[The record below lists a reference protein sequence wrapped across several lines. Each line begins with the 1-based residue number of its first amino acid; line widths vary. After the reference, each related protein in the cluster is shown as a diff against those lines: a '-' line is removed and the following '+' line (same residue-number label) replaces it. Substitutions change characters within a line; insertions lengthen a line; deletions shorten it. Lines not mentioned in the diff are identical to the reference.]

1 MLFVNQ
7 RKMKARAP
15 PPPGKPSTT
24 PNIHGD
30 QKSNRDLGSIPQQN
44 LVNMKENLRS
54 TMVDVTV
61 ILPNGLETKSAVNG
75 SNAMMDL
82 LVELC
87 LQNHLNPA
95 HYTLELRSLETQ
107 QPLSFKPNTLIGT
120 LNVHTIFLK
129 EKVPEEKSKPVFQ
142 KVPEKSVRLVVNYL
156 RTQKTV
162 VRVSPDVPL
171 QNILP
176 VICAKCE
183 VSPEH
188 VVLLRDNIAGEELEL
203 SKSLNELGIKELYA
217 WDNKRVLLTKTQ
229 SEPSLVYR
237 ETYRKSLGS
246 DVMDKEKKKFLGFFK
261 VSKRSNKAEQQ
272 GMLRM
277 DSDEDI
283 LKSTTE
289 KNFNGCLTT
298 PNSPS
303 VNSRSLTL
311 GPSLSLSNISGVSS
325 DIKKRRAPPP
335 PSATPSVTPSATP
348 SLPSTEAIGQD
359 KMSEKVSQASQNEL
373 QKKKR
378 RAPAPPPPPPPPPTP
393 LIPNRTD
400 DKEENRKSTM
410 GVGRQVPQ
418 KPPRGSPRGPP
429 QLVLPPPPPH
439 PPPDTDIVDS
449 PGFHCEADGTESS
462 ELGPKLSLPLIHNS
476 NCSMD
481 GVITE
486 LSEVEETASVSSC
499 FASEDTTTEDSGV
512 MSSPSDIIS
521 LDSQNDSVKSKD
533 KWALDQE
540 DAADTYVTCA
550 AELGPPRSASRESDD
565 SGITHLRNEK
575 AITAKDDG
583 DIFINGQLQKTVVE
597 FDEDLDE
604 MEDSYETDTNSLT
617 DSTNGVPS
625 SHGQEVIVPKDN
637 AYTIPVTFIGEVLDD
652 PVDLG
657 TFINKNNN
665 AGSFDTEHVVNK
677 ATYMTESPMY
687 DQSYKTKTS
696 HVLVKKRE
704 NVFESHVSSC
714 EMNKEKDLAPSDN
727 CKNMCSGEL
736 KPRVASSTV
745 KPQIGDL
752 YLKENNSQGHES
764 NGIQRSH
771 MTKKIISELMMEKQT
786 SDKNDVIVPS
796 TWYYR
801 GQNPVGPKAGLTT
814 YKIVPPKSEMKC
826 YDRGVSLSTGAIKID
841 ELGNLVSPHV
851 NGKKST
857 SIPSVSQMETLPIGK
872 VKEFWRSNSIERHPD
887 GPTDCAKRATATLPL
902 KQHHKEMK
910 LKAEPEFL
918 DPKLK
923 PSQPAAHRVGE
934 NNSELDKSKTST
946 ASVTS
951 TAQTKP
957 PAATPTNP
965 TGEVL
970 PFLKPQRRTSS
981 QYVASAIARRMETP
995 PVNTSS
1001 FSKSKREQSGWEGR
1015 KPRQD
1020 LAPPPE
1026 KDNLLNS
1033 THSITKASKNDPK
1046 RSYSDCWV
1054 GHGKESVKPTIGT
1067 TAEMENGEVTIKPLS
1082 QDSSADSY
1090 KQSISRTLT
1099 ESSPNTDHSIEV
1111 CGYNGKHSY
1120 SHQKTGSVCDPK
1132 CKTDN
1137 ADSSLPARSPGFQ
1150 TSNGSTSGATKW
1162 PCVSN
1167 NDQNAAGVNGQS
1179 VLKREDR
1186 SDALSA
1192 RDNELESPLQAT
1204 VFGPKKKFKP
1214 VIQKPAPKDTSLHS
1228 ALMEAIQTAGGKEK
1242 LRKTAEHSPEGSL
1255 KKPSYTEPESER
1267 SALLAA
1273 IRGHS
1278 GASSLKKVSS
1288 SASGELQ
1295 SFREAA
1301 LSKQAVDTPPREEE
1315 PHIPP
1320 PPVAPT
1326 LPSHVARVSTVSKA
1340 TPKIPTGPTSDPAE
1354 ARQALMDAIRSGTGA
1369 ARLKKTD
1376 LPGTK

>member
-1 MLFVNQ
+1 MDSLPASGAKPPSG

-15 PPPGKPSTT
+15 PPPGKPFTT

-30 QKSNRDLGSIPQQN
+30 QKPNRDLGIMPQQN
-44 LVNMKENLRS
+44 LVNMKENLKS
-54 TMVDVTV
+54 SMVDVTV
-61 ILPNGLETKSAVNG
+61 VLPNGLEIKSAING
-75 SNAMMDL
+75 SHAMMDL

-95 HYTLELRSLETQ
+95 HYTLELRSSETQ

-120 LNVHTIFLK
+120 LDVHTIFLK
-129 EKVPEEKSKPVFQ
+129 EKVPEEKSKPIVQ
-142 KVPEKSVRLVVNYL
+142 KLPEKSVRLVVNYL

-188 VVLLRDNIAGEELEL
+188 VILLRDNIAGEELEL

-237 ETYRKSLGS
+237 ETYRKSLSS
-246 DVMDKEKKKFLGFFK
+246 DAMDKEKKKFLGFFK
-261 VSKRSNKAEQQ
+261 VSKRSNK
-272 GMLRM
+272 
-277 DSDEDI
+277 
-283 LKSTTE
+283 
-289 KNFNGCLTT
+289 GCLTT

-378 RAPAPPPPPPPPPTP
+378 RAPAPPPPPPPPSTP

-400 DKEENRKSTM
+400 DKEENRKSAM

-429 QLVLPPPPPH
+429 QLVLPPPPPY

-449 PGFHCEADGTESS
+449 PGFHSEAEGTESS
-462 ELGPKLSLPLIHNS
+462 ELGPKLSLPLIHGS

-540 DAADTYVTCA
+540 DASDTYVTCA
-550 AELGPPRSASRESDD
+550 AERGPPRSASRESDD
-565 SGITHLRNEK
+565 SGITYLRHEK
-575 AITAKDDG
+575 AIAAKDDD
-583 DIFINGQLQKTVVE
+583 DIIINGQLQKTIAE
-597 FDEDLDE
+597 FDADLDE
-604 MEDSYETDTNSLT
+604 MEDSYETDINSLT

-625 SHGQEVIVPKDN
+625 SHGQEVILPKDN

-652 PVDLG
+652 PIDLG
-657 TFINKNNN
+657 TFINRNNN
-665 AGSFDTEHVVNK
+665 AGSFDMEHVANK
-677 ATYMTESPMY
+677 ESPMY
-687 DQSYKTKTS
+687 DQSYKAKTS
-696 HVLVKKRE
+696 HLLVKKKE
-704 NVFESHVSSC
+704 NVFESYVSSY
-714 EMNKEKDLAPSDN
+714 ETNKEKDLAPSNN
-727 CKNMCSGEL
+727 CKNIFPSEP
-736 KPRVASSTV
+736 KPRVVSSTV
-745 KPQIGDL
+745 QPQMSDL

-764 NGIQRSH
+764 NGIQRSD
-771 MTKKIISELMMEKQT
+771 MTKKMISELMMEKQT
-786 SDKNDVIVPS
+786 SDQNDLIVPS
-796 TWYYR
+796 SWYYR

-814 YKIVPPKSEMKC
+814 YKIVPPKPEMKC
-826 YDRGVSLSTGAIKID
+826 YDREVSLSTGAIKID
-841 ELGNLVSPHV
+841 ELGNLINPHV
-851 NGKKST
+851 NGKKNT
-857 SIPSVSQMETLPIGK
+857 LIPSVGEMETLPIGK

-887 GPTDCAKRATATLPL
+887 VPIDYAKRATATLPL

-918 DPKLK
+918 NPKLK
-923 PSQPAAHRVGE
+923 PSQPAAHKVGE
-934 NNSELDKSKTST
+934 NNLELHKSKPST
-946 ASVTS
+946 TLVTS
-951 TAQTKP
+951 TAQAKAPIGT
-957 PAATPTNP
+957 PANP

-981 QYVASAIARRMETP
+981 QYVASALARRMETP
-995 PVNTSS
+995 AVNTNS
-1001 FSKSKREQSGWEGR
+1001 FNKSKREPSRWEGQ
-1015 KPRQD
+1015 KLRQD

-1026 KDNLLNS
+1026 KENLLNS
-1033 THSITKASKNDPK
+1033 THPITKASKNDPK

-1054 GHGKESVKPTIGT
+1054 GHGKESITPTIG
-1067 TAEMENGEVTIKPLS
+1067 ASSQMENREMNIKPLA
-1082 QDSSADSY
+1082 QFSSVESNN
-1090 KQSISRTLT
+1090 QSISRPLT
-1099 ESSPNTDHSIEV
+1099 KSSPSTDYSVVEIYS
-1111 CGYNGKHSY
+1111 YNGKHSY
-1120 SHQKTGSVCDPK
+1120 SHLKTSSVCDPK
-1132 CKTDN
+1132 CKTESAN
-1137 ADSSLPARSPGFQ
+1137 SSLPARSPEFQ
-1150 TSNGSTSGATKW
+1150 NSNGSTSSATKW

-1167 NDQNAAGVNGQS
+1167 NDQNAAGINSQGA
-1179 VLKREDR
+1179 LKLEDR
-1186 SDALSA
+1186 SDALSTH
-1192 RDNELESPLQAT
+1192 DNELESPLQAT

-1214 VIQKPAPKDTSLHS
+1214 IVQKPAPKDTSLHS

-1255 KKPSYTEPESER
+1255 KKPSYTEPENER

-1288 SASGELQ
+1288 LASGELQ

-1301 LSKQAVDTPPREEE
+1301 VSKQAIEAPPREEE
-1315 PHIPP
+1315 PPNLP
-1320 PPVAPT
+1320 PPVA
-1326 LPSHVARVSTVSKA
+1326 LPLPLHDSRVSTVSK
-1340 TPKIPTGPTSDPAE
+1340 TMPKFPAGPVSDPAD

-1369 ARLKKTD
+1369 ARLKKVP
-1376 LPGTK
+1376 LLV

>member
-1 MLFVNQ
+1 MDSLPASGAKPPSG

-15 PPPGKPSTT
+15 PPPGKPATT
-24 PNIHGD
+24 PNIHSG
-30 QKSNRDLGSIPQQN
+30 QKSNRDLGILPQQN

-54 TMVDVTV
+54 SMVDVNV
-61 ILPNGLETKSAVNG
+61 VLPNGVEIKSAVNG
-75 SNAMMDL
+75 SHAMMDL

-107 QPLSFKPNTLIGT
+107 KPLSFKPNTLIGT
-120 LNVHTIFLK
+120 LDVHTIFLK
-129 EKVPEEKSKPVFQ
+129 EKVPEDKNKPVRQ

-188 VVLLRDNIAGEELEL
+188 VILLRDNIAGEELEL

-217 WDNKRVLLTKTQ
+217 WDNKR
-229 SEPSLVYR
+229 
-237 ETYRKSLGS
+237 ETSRKSLGS
-246 DVMDKEKKKFLGFFK
+246 DAVDKEKKKFLGFFK
-261 VSKRSNKAEQQ
+261 VSKRSNKAEQH
-272 GMLRM
+272 GMLRVE
-277 DSDEDI
+277 SDEDI

-325 DIKKRRAPPP
+325 VKSDMKKRRAPPP

-348 SLPSTEAIGQD
+348 SLPSTETFGQD
-359 KMSEKVSQASQNEL
+359 KVSEKVSQASQNEL

-378 RAPAPPPPPPPPPTP
+378 RAPAPPTPPPPPSTP

-429 QLVLPPPPPH
+429 QLVLPPPPPY

-449 PGFHCEADGTESS
+449 PGFHSEADGTESS
-462 ELGPKLSLPLIHNS
+462 ELGTKLSLPLIHNS
-476 NCSMD
+476 NCSVD
-481 GVITE
+481 GMITE

-521 LDSQNDSVKSKD
+521 LDSQNDSMKSKD

-540 DAADTYVTCA
+540 DATDTDMTCA
-550 AELGPPRSASRESDD
+550 GELGPPRSASRESDD
-565 SGITHLRNEK
+565 SGITHLRNKK
-575 AITAKDDG
+575 AVTAKDDD
-583 DIFINGQLQKTVVE
+583 DIFINGQLQKTLGE
-597 FDEDLDE
+597 FDEDLEE
-604 MEDSYETDTNSLT
+604 MEDGYERDTNSFM
-617 DSTNGVPS
+617 DSTNGVS
-625 SHGQEVIVPKDN
+625 NSHGQEVIVSKDD

-665 AGSFDTEHVVNK
+665 AGSFDTEYVTGK
-677 ATYMTESPMY
+677 TTYMTESPMY
-687 DQSYKTKTS
+687 DQSYKVKAN

-704 NVFESHVSSC
+704 NMFESYVTSS
-714 EMNKEKDLAPSDN
+714 EMNKEKDLVPS
-727 CKNMCSGEL
+727 KNSKSDL
-736 KPRVASSTV
+736 KAKVASSTP
-745 KPQIGDL
+745 KPPISEF
-752 YLKENNSQGHES
+752 YSKENNNQSHEL
-764 NGIQRSH
+764 NGIERSH
-771 MTKKIISELMMEKQT
+771 LTKKMISELMMEKQT
-786 SDKNDVIVPS
+786 NDKNDHIVPS
-796 TWYYR
+796 SWYYR
-801 GQNPVGPKAGLTT
+801 SQNPVGPKAGLTT

-841 ELGNLVSPHV
+841 ELGNLISPHV
-851 NGKKST
+851 DGKKNTST
-857 SIPSVSQMETLPIGK
+857 PSVGEMETLPIRK
-872 VKEFWRSNSIERHPD
+872 VKEFWRSNSIERHPE
-887 GPTDCAKRATATLPL
+887 GPVDYSSKRAASTLPL
-902 KQHHKEMK
+902 KQHHKETK

-923 PSQPAAHRVGE
+923 LSQPAALKVDE
-934 NNSELDKSKTST
+934 NSTELDRNKPPTT
-946 ASVTS
+946 SVTS
-951 TAQTKP
+951 TTQAKAP
-957 PAATPTNP
+957 VATPANP
-965 TGEVL
+965 TGEGL
-970 PFLKPQRRTSS
+970 SFLKPQRRTSS
-981 QYVASAIARRMETP
+981 QYVASAIAKRMETP
-995 PVNTSS
+995 RVNTS
-1001 FSKSKREQSGWEGR
+1001 FLGKSEKEQSRWESQNL
-1015 KPRQD
+1015 RQD
-1020 LAPPPE
+1020 LAPPLE
-1026 KDNLLNS
+1026 KETLLNS
-1033 THSITKASKNDPK
+1033 THLTTKSAKNDPK
-1046 RSYSDCWV
+1046 RSFSDCWV
-1054 GHGKESVKPTIGT
+1054 GHGKHSTKTTIG
-1067 TAEMENGEVTIKPLS
+1067 ASSGMENREANTKPHA
-1082 QDSSADSY
+1082 QDSSTESY
-1090 KQSISRTLT
+1090 KHSISRPLT
-1099 ESSPNTDHSIEV
+1099 TSSPKIDYSVEEV
-1111 CGYNGKHSY
+1111 GGYNGKQN
-1120 SHQKTGSVCDPK
+1120 SHQKTSSICDPK

-1137 ADSSLPARSPGFQ
+1137 ANSSLSTRSPGFQ
-1150 TSNGSTSGATKW
+1150 TSSSIAVSSTKW
-1162 PCVSN
+1162 PSVN
-1167 NDQNAAGVNGQS
+1167 NSDQNASGANNQG

-1192 RDNELESPLQAT
+1192 HDNELENPLQAT

-1214 VIQKPAPKDTSLHS
+1214 VVQKPAPKDTSLHS

-1278 GASSLKKVSS
+1278 ASSLKKVSS
-1288 SASGELQ
+1288 LAAGELQ
-1295 SFREAA
+1295 SLREAA
-1301 LSKQAVDTPPREEE
+1301 LSKQAAAEVPPREEE
-1315 PHIPP
+1315 PPIPAPPAVPP
-1320 PPVAPT
+1320 PPPLA
-1326 LPSHVARVSTVSKA
+1326 SRASSVSKV
-1340 TPKIPTGPTSDPAE
+1340 TPRFPAASMSDPVD
-1354 ARQALMDAIRSGTGA
+1354 ARQALLDDIRSGLGA
-1369 ARLKKTD
+1369 ARLKKVP
-1376 LPGTK
+1376 LLV

>member
-1 MLFVNQ
+1 
-7 RKMKARAP
+7 MKARAP
-15 PPPGKPSTT
+15 PPPGKPPTT
-24 PNIHGD
+24 PNIHSD
-30 QKSNRDLGSIPQQN
+30 QKPNRGLGIIPQQN

-54 TMVDVTV
+54 SVVDVTV
-61 ILPNGLETKSAVNG
+61 VLPNGLETKSAING

-120 LNVHTIFLK
+120 LDVHTIFLK
-129 EKVPEEKSKPVFQ
+129 EKVPEEKSKPVLQ

-188 VVLLRDNIAGEELEL
+188 VILLRDNIAGEELEL

-261 VSKRSNKAEQQ
+261 VNKRSNKAEQH
-272 GMLRM
+272 GMLRV
-277 DSDEDI
+277 DSDEDV

-378 RAPAPPPPPPPPPTP
+378 RAPAPPPPPPPPSTP
-393 LIPNRTD
+393 LIPNRID

-429 QLVLPPPPPH
+429 QLVLPPPPPY

-449 PGFHCEADGTESS
+449 PGFHSEADGTESS
-462 ELGPKLSLPLIHNS
+462 ELGPKLSLPLIHSS
-476 NCSMD
+476 NCSVD
-481 GVITE
+481 GMITE

-512 MSSPSDIIS
+512 MSSPSDIVS

-540 DAADTYVTCA
+540 DATDTYVTCA
-550 AELGPPRSASRESDD
+550 VELGPPRSASRESDD

-575 AITAKDDG
+575 AITAKDDD
-583 DIFINGQLQKTVVE
+583 DIFINGQLQKTE
-597 FDEDLDE
+597 AKFDEDLE
-604 MEDSYETDTNSLT
+604 ELEDSYETDTNSLT
-617 DSTNGVPS
+617 DSTSGVPS
-625 SHGQEVIVPKDN
+625 SHGREVIVPKDN

-665 AGSFDTEHVVNK
+665 AGSFDMEHAANK
-677 ATYMTESPMY
+677 ATYITESPVY
-687 DQSYKTKTS
+687 DQPYKAKTN
-696 HVLVKKRE
+696 HLLVKKRE
-704 NVFESHVSSC
+704 NVFESYVSSC
-714 EMNKEKDLAPSDN
+714 EMSKEKGLAPSNN
-727 CKNMCSGEL
+727 CKNICPGEL
-736 KPRVASSTV
+736 KPMVASSTV

-752 YLKENNSQGHES
+752 SLKENNSQGHES

-771 MTKKIISELMMEKQT
+771 MNKKMISELTMEKQT
-786 SDKNDVIVPS
+786 CDKNDLIVPS
-796 TWYYR
+796 SWYYR

-826 YDRGVSLSTGAIKID
+826 YDRGVSLTTGAIKID
-841 ELGNLVSPHV
+841 ELGNLVNPHV

-857 SIPSVSQMETLPIGK
+857 LIPSVSEMETLPIGK

-887 GPTDCAKRATATLPL
+887 GSVDCTKRGTATLPL
-902 KQHHKEMK
+902 KQHHKETK

-923 PSQPAAHRVGE
+923 ASQPASHRVVE
-934 NNSELDKSKTST
+934 NNSELDKSKPPTM
-946 ASVTS
+946 SVTS
-951 TAQTKP
+951 TTQAKAP
-957 PAATPTNP
+957 VATPANP
-965 TGEVL
+965 MGETL

-981 QYVASAIARRMETP
+981 QYVASAIAKRMETP

-1001 FSKSKREQSGWEGR
+1001 FSKSKREQSAWEHQ
-1015 KPRQD
+1015 KLRQD
-1020 LAPPPE
+1020 LTPPLE
-1026 KDNLLNS
+1026 KETLLNC
-1033 THSITKASKNDPK
+1033 THPVTKASKNDPK

-1054 GHGKESVKPTIGT
+1054 GHGKESIKPTIG
-1067 TAEMENGEVTIKPLS
+1067 ASSEMENREVNIKPFA

-1090 KQSISRTLT
+1090 KQSITGPLT
-1099 ESSPNTDHSIEV
+1099 KSSPNIDYSVEV

-1120 SHQKTGSVCDPK
+1120 SYQKTSIVCDPK

-1137 ADSSLPARSPGFQ
+1137 ANSSSLARSPGFQ
-1150 TSNGSTSGATKW
+1150 TSSGSTSSSTKW

-1167 NDQNAAGVNGQS
+1167 NNQNAAGVNGQS

-1186 SDALSA
+1186 PDALSA
-1192 RDNELESPLQAT
+1192 PENELESPLQAT

-1214 VIQKPAPKDTSLHS
+1214 IVQKPAPKDTSLHS

-1301 LSKQAVDTPPREEE
+1301 LSKQAVEAPPQEEE

-1320 PPVAPT
+1320 PPVAPP
-1326 LPSHVARVSTVSKA
+1326 LPSHVSSISIVSKM
-1340 TPKIPTGPTSDPAE
+1340 TPKFPTGPMSDPAD

-1369 ARLKKTD
+1369 ARLKKVP
-1376 LPGTK
+1376 LLV

>member
-1 MLFVNQ
+1 SDLPRVTQ

-15 PPPGKPSTT
+15 PPPGKPSIA
-24 PNIHGD
+24 PNIHSD
-30 QKSNRDLGSIPQQN
+30 QKPNRDLGTIPQQN

-54 TMVDVTV
+54 SMVDVTV
-61 ILPNGLETKSAVNG
+61 VLPNGLEIKSTING

-120 LNVHTIFLK
+120 LDVHTIFLK
-129 EKVPEEKSKPVFQ
+129 EKVPEEKSKPVLH

-188 VVLLRDNIAGEELEL
+188 IVLLRDNIAGEELEL

-217 WDNKRVLLTKTQ
+217 WDNKR
-229 SEPSLVYR
+229 

-261 VSKRSNKAEQQ
+261 VSKRSNK
-272 GMLRM
+272 
-277 DSDEDI
+277 
-283 LKSTTE
+283 
-289 KNFNGCLTT
+289 GCLTT

-335 PSATPSVTPSATP
+335 PSA
-348 SLPSTEAIGQD
+348 IGQD

-378 RAPAPPPPPPPPPTP
+378 RAPAPPPPPPPPSTP
-393 LIPNRTD
+393 LIPNRT

-410 GVGRQVPQ
+410 V
-418 KPPRGSPRGPP
+418 
-429 QLVLPPPPPH
+429 
-439 PPPDTDIVDS
+439 
-449 PGFHCEADGTESS
+449 
-462 ELGPKLSLPLIHNS
+462 SLPLIHSS
-476 NCSMD
+476 NCSVD

-512 MSSPSDIIS
+512 MSSPSDIVS
-521 LDSQNDSVKSKD
+521 LDSRNDSVKSKD

-540 DAADTYVTCA
+540 DAPDMHVTCA
-550 AELGPPRSASRESDD
+550 AKLGPPRSASRESDD
-565 SGITHLRNEK
+565 SGITHLRNEN
-575 AITAKDDG
+575 AITAKDDD
-583 DIFINGQLQKTVVE
+583 DIFINGQLQKTIAE
-597 FDEDLDE
+597 FDEDLE
-604 MEDSYETDTNSLT
+604 ELEENYETDTNSLT

-665 AGSFDTEHVVNK
+665 AGSFDMEHMANK
-677 ATYMTESPMY
+677 TTYITESPMY
-687 DQSYKTKTS
+687 DQSCKAKAN
-696 HVLVKKRE
+696 HLLVKKRE
-704 NVFESHVSSC
+704 NIFESYVSSC
-714 EMNKEKDLAPSDN
+714 EMNKEKDLAASNN
-727 CKNMCSGEL
+727 CRNISPHEL
-736 KPRVASSTV
+736 KPRVSSSTP
-745 KPQIGDL
+745 KTQIGDV
-752 YLKENNSQGHES
+752 YLKESNNQGHES

-771 MTKKIISELMMEKQT
+771 VTKKMISEMMMEKQT
-786 SDKNDVIVPS
+786 SDTNDLIVPS
-796 TWYYR
+796 SWYYR
-801 GQNPVGPKAGLTT
+801 GQNPIGPKAGLTT

-841 ELGNLVSPHV
+841 ELGNLVNPHV

-857 SIPSVSQMETLPIGK
+857 LIPSVSETETLPIGK

-887 GPTDCAKRATATLPL
+887 GPIDCAKRASATLPL
-902 KQHHKEMK
+902 KQHHKETK

-923 PSQPAAHRVGE
+923 LSQPAAHKVGG
-934 NNSELDKSKTST
+934 NNSELDKSKPPTT
-946 ASVTS
+946 SVTS
-951 TAQTKP
+951 TAQAKVP
-957 PAATPTNP
+957 VATLAHP
-965 TGEVL
+965 TGEIL

-995 PVNTSS
+995 SVNTRS
-1001 FSKSKREQSGWEGR
+1001 FSKSKREQSGWENR
-1015 KPRQD
+1015 KLRQD

-1026 KDNLLNS
+1026 KENLLNS
-1033 THSITKASKNDPK
+1033 AHPITKASKNDPK

-1054 GHGKESVKPTIGT
+1054 DHGKESIKPSSG
-1067 TAEMENGEVTIKPLS
+1067 ASSEMENRGANIKPLT

-1090 KQSISRTLT
+1090 KQSINEPLT
-1099 ESSPNTDHSIEV
+1099 KSSPNTDYFVKEV
-1111 CGYNGKHSY
+1111 RGYNGKHSN
-1120 SHQKTGSVCDPK
+1120 SHQKTSSVCDPK
-1132 CKTDN
+1132 CKADN
-1137 ADSSLPARSPGFQ
+1137 ANSSLPARSPGFQ
-1150 TSNGSTSGATKW
+1150 TSSGSASSATKW

-1167 NDQNAAGVNGQS
+1167 NDQNAAGVNNQG

-1186 SDALSA
+1186 SDALPAHDS
-1192 RDNELESPLQAT
+1192 EFESPLQAT

-1214 VIQKPAPKDTSLHS
+1214 VVQKPAPKDTSLHS

-1288 SASGELQ
+1288 SASGELK
-1295 SFREAA
+1295 SLRETAFSQRTVEG
-1301 LSKQAVDTPPREEE
+1301 LPQENE

-1320 PPVAPT
+1320 PPVAPP
-1326 LPSHVARVSTVSKA
+1326 LAPHISRASTVSKM
-1340 TPKIPTGPTSDPAE
+1340 TLRFPTGPTSDPAD

-1369 ARLKKTD
+1369 ARLKKVQIINFVIVYKQ
-1376 LPGTK
+1376 GSAF

>member
-1 MLFVNQ
+1 
-7 RKMKARAP
+7 MKARAP

-24 PNIHGD
+24 NIHSD
-30 QKSNRDLGSIPQQN
+30 QKPNRDLGIIPQQN

-54 TMVDVTV
+54 SMVDITV
-61 ILPNGLETKSAVNG
+61 VLPNGLEIKSAVNG

-120 LNVHTIFLK
+120 LDVHTIFLK
-129 EKVPEEKSKPVFQ
+129 EKVPEDKSKSVVQ

-188 VVLLRDNIAGEELEL
+188 VILLRDNIAGEELEL

-229 SEPSLVYR
+229 SEPSLVYG
-237 ETYRKSLGS
+237 ETHRKSLSS
-246 DVMDKEKKKFLGFFK
+246 DVVDKEKKKFLGFFK
-261 VSKRSNKAEQQ
+261 VSKRSNKAD
-272 GMLRM
+272 GMLRVE
-277 DSDEDI
+277 SDEDI

-325 DIKKRRAPPP
+325 VKSDMKKRRAPPP
-335 PSATPSVTPSATP
+335 PSATPSVTPSVTP
-348 SLPSTEAIGQD
+348 SLPSTEAFGQD
-359 KMSEKVSQASQNEL
+359 KMSEKVSQVSQNEL

-378 RAPAPPPPPPPPPTP
+378 RAPAPPPPPPPPSTP

-418 KPPRGSPRGPP
+418 KPPRGTPRGPP
-429 QLVLPPPPPH
+429 QLVLPPPPPY

-449 PGFHCEADGTESS
+449 PGFHREADGTESS
-462 ELGPKLSLPLIHNS
+462 ELGPKLSLPLIHSS

-481 GVITE
+481 GGITE

-512 MSSPSDIIS
+512 VSSPSDIVS

-540 DAADTYVTCA
+540 DAAYTCA
-550 AELGPPRSASRESDD
+550 AEHGPPRSASRDSDD
-565 SGITHLRNEK
+565 SGVTHLRNEK
-575 AITAKDDG
+575 AITAKDSD
-583 DIFINGQLQKTVVE
+583 DIFINGQLQKPLAE
-597 FDEDLDE
+597 YYEDLED
-604 MEDSYETDTNSLT
+604 MEDSYETDTISLT
-617 DSTNGVPS
+617 DSTNGGLSP
-625 SHGQEVIVPKDN
+625 HGQEAIVPKDN

-665 AGSFDTEHVVNK
+665 AGSFDMEHMTNK
-677 ATYMTESPMY
+677 ATYITEKPLY
-687 DQSYKTKTS
+687 DQSYKSKPS
-696 HVLVKKRE
+696 NLHVKKRE
-704 NVFESHVSSC
+704 NTFESYVSSS
-714 EMNKEKDLAPSDN
+714 EMKKEKDLIPSN
-727 CKNMCSGEL
+727 NGKNTCPSEL
-736 KPRVASSTV
+736 RPNVASST
-745 KPQIGDL
+745 PQPPMGDPC
-752 YLKENNSQGHES
+752 LKEKNHQGHES

-771 MTKKIISELMMEKQT
+771 MSKKIISELMMEKQT
-786 SDKNDVIVPS
+786 SDKNDLIVPS
-796 TWYYR
+796 SWYCR
-801 GQNPVGPKAGLTT
+801 SQNPVGPKAGLTT

-851 NGKKST
+851 DGKKST
-857 SIPSVSQMETLPIGK
+857 LIPSVGEMETLPIGK

-887 GPTDCAKRATATLPL
+887 GPLEYAKRAVATPPL
-902 KQHHKEMK
+902 KQHHKETK
-910 LKAEPEFL
+910 LKAEPEVL

-923 PSQPAAHRVGE
+923 PSQMAAQKVGE
-934 NNSELDKSKTST
+934 NNSELEKS
-946 ASVTS
+946 
-951 TAQTKP
+951 KP
-957 PAATPTNP
+957 PASVPSTTQAKAPAATSANP
-965 TGEVL
+965 TGEAL
-970 PFLKPQRRTSS
+970 SFLKPQRRTSS
-981 QYVASAIARRMETP
+981 QYVASAIAKRMETP
-995 PVNTSS
+995 PVKMISL
-1001 FSKSKREQSGWEGR
+1001 SKSEREPSRWEGR
-1015 KPRQD
+1015 KSRQD
-1020 LAPPPE
+1020 LAPPSE
-1026 KDNLLNS
+1026 NENLLSS
-1033 THSITKASKNDPK
+1033 TLPLTKASKNDPK

-1054 GHGKESVKPTIGT
+1054 GHGKESIKPTPG
-1067 TAEMENGEVTIKPLS
+1067 ASSEMENIGANIKHPV
-1082 QDSSADSY
+1082 QNSSADSY
-1090 KQSISRTLT
+1090 RQRINGPPTK
-1099 ESSPNTDHSIEV
+1099 SSPSTDYSLEEV
-1111 CGYNGKHSY
+1111 CGSNGKHSY
-1120 SHQKTGSVCDPK
+1120 QKTTSECDSK
-1132 CKTDN
+1132 GRADN
-1137 ADSSLPARSPGFQ
+1137 TNSLVPAKSPGFQ
-1150 TSNGSTSGATKW
+1150 TSSGPASSTTKW
-1162 PCVSN
+1162 LCVNSSN
-1167 NDQNAAGVNGQS
+1167 QNDAGVNSQGT
-1179 VLKREDR
+1179 LKREDR
-1186 SDALSA
+1186 PDVLSD

-1214 VIQKPAPKDTSLHS
+1214 VVQKPAPKDTSLHS

-1242 LRKTAEHSPEGSL
+1242 LRKTSEHSPEGSL
-1255 KKPSYTEPESER
+1255 KKPSYIEPESER

-1288 SASGELQ
+1288 LASGELQ

-1301 LSKQAVDTPPREEE
+1301 LSKQAAEAHPRGEEA
-1315 PHIPP
+1315 PVPP
-1320 PPVAPT
+1320 PPVAPP
-1326 LPSHVARVSTVSKA
+1326 LPSLVSRASTMSKT
-1340 TPKIPTGPTSDPAE
+1340 TPKFPTGPISDPVD

-1369 ARLKKTD
+1369 ARLKKVP
-1376 LPGTK
+1376 LLV

>member
-1 MLFVNQ
+1 MDSLPASGAKPPSG

-15 PPPGKPSTT
+15 PPPGKPFTT

-30 QKSNRDLGSIPQQN
+30 QKPNRDLGIMPQQN
-44 LVNMKENLRS
+44 LVNMKENLKS
-54 TMVDVTV
+54 SMVDVTV
-61 ILPNGLETKSAVNG
+61 VLPNGLEIKSAING
-75 SNAMMDL
+75 SHAMMDL

-95 HYTLELRSLETQ
+95 HYTLELRSSETQ

-120 LNVHTIFLK
+120 LDVHTIFLK
-129 EKVPEEKSKPVFQ
+129 EKVPEEKSKPIVQ
-142 KVPEKSVRLVVNYL
+142 KLPEKSVRLVVNYL

-188 VVLLRDNIAGEELEL
+188 VILLRDNIAGEELEL

-217 WDNKRVLLTKTQ
+217 WDNKR
-229 SEPSLVYR
+229 
-237 ETYRKSLGS
+237 ETYRKSLSS
-246 DVMDKEKKKFLGFFK
+246 DAMDKEKKKFLGFFK
-261 VSKRSNKAEQQ
+261 VSKRSNK
-272 GMLRM
+272 
-277 DSDEDI
+277 
-283 LKSTTE
+283 
-289 KNFNGCLTT
+289 GCLTT

-378 RAPAPPPPPPPPPTP
+378 RAPAPPPPPPPPSTP

-400 DKEENRKSTM
+400 DKEENRKSAM
-410 GVGRQVPQ
+410 V
-418 KPPRGSPRGPP
+418 
-429 QLVLPPPPPH
+429 
-439 PPPDTDIVDS
+439 
-449 PGFHCEADGTESS
+449 
-462 ELGPKLSLPLIHNS
+462 SLPLIHGS

-540 DAADTYVTCA
+540 DASDTYVTCA
-550 AELGPPRSASRESDD
+550 AERGPPRSASRESDD
-565 SGITHLRNEK
+565 SGITYLRHEK
-575 AITAKDDG
+575 AIAAKDDD
-583 DIFINGQLQKTVVE
+583 DIIINGQLQKTIAE
-597 FDEDLDE
+597 FDADLDE
-604 MEDSYETDTNSLT
+604 MEDSYETDINSLT

-625 SHGQEVIVPKDN
+625 SHGQEVILPKDN

-652 PVDLG
+652 PIDLG
-657 TFINKNNN
+657 TFINRNNN
-665 AGSFDTEHVVNK
+665 AGSFDMEHVANK
-677 ATYMTESPMY
+677 ESPMY
-687 DQSYKTKTS
+687 DQSYKAKTS
-696 HVLVKKRE
+696 HLLVKKKE
-704 NVFESHVSSC
+704 NVFESYVSSY
-714 EMNKEKDLAPSDN
+714 ETNKEKDLAPSNN
-727 CKNMCSGEL
+727 CKNIFPSEP
-736 KPRVASSTV
+736 KPRVVSSTV
-745 KPQIGDL
+745 QPQMSDL

-764 NGIQRSH
+764 NGIQRSD
-771 MTKKIISELMMEKQT
+771 MTKKMISELMMEKQT
-786 SDKNDVIVPS
+786 SDQNDLIVPS
-796 TWYYR
+796 SWYYR

-814 YKIVPPKSEMKC
+814 YKIVPPKPEMKC
-826 YDRGVSLSTGAIKID
+826 YDREVSLSTGAIKID
-841 ELGNLVSPHV
+841 ELGNLINPHV
-851 NGKKST
+851 NGKKNT
-857 SIPSVSQMETLPIGK
+857 LIPSVGEMETLPIGK

-887 GPTDCAKRATATLPL
+887 VPIDYAKRATATLPL

-918 DPKLK
+918 NPKLK
-923 PSQPAAHRVGE
+923 PSQPAAHKVGE
-934 NNSELDKSKTST
+934 NNLELHKSKPST
-946 ASVTS
+946 TLVTS
-951 TAQTKP
+951 TAQAKAPIGT
-957 PAATPTNP
+957 PANP

-981 QYVASAIARRMETP
+981 QYVASALARRMETP
-995 PVNTSS
+995 AVNTNS
-1001 FSKSKREQSGWEGR
+1001 FNKSKREPSRWEGQ
-1015 KPRQD
+1015 KLRQD

-1026 KDNLLNS
+1026 KENLLNS
-1033 THSITKASKNDPK
+1033 THPITKASKNDPK

-1054 GHGKESVKPTIGT
+1054 GHGKESITPTIG
-1067 TAEMENGEVTIKPLS
+1067 ASSQMENREMNIKPLA
-1082 QDSSADSY
+1082 QFSSVESNN
-1090 KQSISRTLT
+1090 QSISRPLT
-1099 ESSPNTDHSIEV
+1099 KSSPSTDYSVVEIYS
-1111 CGYNGKHSY
+1111 YNGKHSY
-1120 SHQKTGSVCDPK
+1120 SHLKTSSVCDPK
-1132 CKTDN
+1132 CKTESAN
-1137 ADSSLPARSPGFQ
+1137 SSLPARSPEFQ
-1150 TSNGSTSGATKW
+1150 NSNGSTSSATKW

-1167 NDQNAAGVNGQS
+1167 NDQNAAGINSQGA
-1179 VLKREDR
+1179 LKLEDR
-1186 SDALSA
+1186 SDALSTH
-1192 RDNELESPLQAT
+1192 DNELESPLQAT

-1214 VIQKPAPKDTSLHS
+1214 IVQKPAPKDTSLHS

-1255 KKPSYTEPESER
+1255 KKPSYTEPENER

-1288 SASGELQ
+1288 LASGELQ

-1301 LSKQAVDTPPREEE
+1301 VSKQAIEAPPREEE
-1315 PHIPP
+1315 PPNLP
-1320 PPVAPT
+1320 PPVA
-1326 LPSHVARVSTVSKA
+1326 LPLPLHDSRVSTVSK
-1340 TPKIPTGPTSDPAE
+1340 TMPKFPAGPVSDPAD

-1369 ARLKKTD
+1369 ARLKKVP
-1376 LPGTK
+1376 LLV

>member
-1 MLFVNQ
+1 MDSLPASGAKPPSG

-24 PNIHGD
+24 NIHSD
-30 QKSNRDLGSIPQQN
+30 QKPNRDLGIIPQQN

-54 TMVDVTV
+54 SMVDITV
-61 ILPNGLETKSAVNG
+61 VLPNGLEIKSAVNG

-120 LNVHTIFLK
+120 LDVHTIFLK
-129 EKVPEEKSKPVFQ
+129 EKVPEDKSKSVVQ

-188 VVLLRDNIAGEELEL
+188 VILLRDNIAGEELEL

-217 WDNKRVLLTKTQ
+217 WDNKR
-229 SEPSLVYR
+229 
-237 ETYRKSLGS
+237 ETHRKSLSS
-246 DVMDKEKKKFLGFFK
+246 DVVDKEKKKFLGFFK
-261 VSKRSNKAEQQ
+261 VSKRSNK
-272 GMLRM
+272 
-277 DSDEDI
+277 
-283 LKSTTE
+283 
-289 KNFNGCLTT
+289 GCLTT

-325 DIKKRRAPPP
+325 VKSDMKKRRAPPP
-335 PSATPSVTPSATP
+335 PSATPSVTPSVTP
-348 SLPSTEAIGQD
+348 SLPSTEAFGQD
-359 KMSEKVSQASQNEL
+359 KMSEKVSQVSQNEL

-378 RAPAPPPPPPPPPTP
+378 RAPAPPPPPPPPSTP

-410 GVGRQVPQ
+410 V
-418 KPPRGSPRGPP
+418 
-429 QLVLPPPPPH
+429 
-439 PPPDTDIVDS
+439 
-449 PGFHCEADGTESS
+449 
-462 ELGPKLSLPLIHNS
+462 SLPLIHSS

-481 GVITE
+481 GGITE

-512 MSSPSDIIS
+512 VSSPSDIVS

-540 DAADTYVTCA
+540 DAAYTCA
-550 AELGPPRSASRESDD
+550 AEHGPPRSASRDSDD
-565 SGITHLRNEK
+565 SGVTHLRNEK
-575 AITAKDDG
+575 AITAKDSD
-583 DIFINGQLQKTVVE
+583 DIFINGQLQKPLAE
-597 FDEDLDE
+597 YYEDLED
-604 MEDSYETDTNSLT
+604 MEDSYETDTISLT
-617 DSTNGVPS
+617 DSTNGGLSP
-625 SHGQEVIVPKDN
+625 HGQEAIVPKDN

-665 AGSFDTEHVVNK
+665 AGSFDMEHMTNK
-677 ATYMTESPMY
+677 ATYITEKPLY
-687 DQSYKTKTS
+687 DQSYKSKPS
-696 HVLVKKRE
+696 NLHVKKRE
-704 NVFESHVSSC
+704 NTFESYVSSS
-714 EMNKEKDLAPSDN
+714 EMKKEKDLIPSN
-727 CKNMCSGEL
+727 NGKNTCPSEL
-736 KPRVASSTV
+736 RPNVASST
-745 KPQIGDL
+745 PQPPMGDPC
-752 YLKENNSQGHES
+752 LKEKNHQGHES

-771 MTKKIISELMMEKQT
+771 MSKKIISELMMEKQT
-786 SDKNDVIVPS
+786 SDKNDLIVPS
-796 TWYYR
+796 SWYCR
-801 GQNPVGPKAGLTT
+801 SQNPVGPKAGLTT

-851 NGKKST
+851 DGKKST
-857 SIPSVSQMETLPIGK
+857 LIPSVGEMETLPIGK

-887 GPTDCAKRATATLPL
+887 GPLEYAKRAVATPPL
-902 KQHHKEMK
+902 KQHHKETK
-910 LKAEPEFL
+910 LKAEPEVL

-923 PSQPAAHRVGE
+923 PSQMAAQKVGE
-934 NNSELDKSKTST
+934 NNSELEKS
-946 ASVTS
+946 
-951 TAQTKP
+951 KP
-957 PAATPTNP
+957 PASVPSTTQAKAPAATSANP
-965 TGEVL
+965 TGEAL
-970 PFLKPQRRTSS
+970 SFLKPQRRTSS
-981 QYVASAIARRMETP
+981 QYVASAIAKRMETP
-995 PVNTSS
+995 PVKMISL
-1001 FSKSKREQSGWEGR
+1001 SKSEREPSRWEGR
-1015 KPRQD
+1015 KSRQD
-1020 LAPPPE
+1020 LAPPSE
-1026 KDNLLNS
+1026 NENLLSS
-1033 THSITKASKNDPK
+1033 TLPLTKASKNDPK

-1054 GHGKESVKPTIGT
+1054 GHGKESIKPTPG
-1067 TAEMENGEVTIKPLS
+1067 ASSEMENIGANIKHPV
-1082 QDSSADSY
+1082 QNSSADSY
-1090 KQSISRTLT
+1090 RQRINGPPTK
-1099 ESSPNTDHSIEV
+1099 SSPSTDYSLEEV
-1111 CGYNGKHSY
+1111 CGSNGKHSY
-1120 SHQKTGSVCDPK
+1120 QKTTSECDSK
-1132 CKTDN
+1132 GRADN
-1137 ADSSLPARSPGFQ
+1137 TNSLVPAKSPGFQ
-1150 TSNGSTSGATKW
+1150 TSSGPASSTTKW
-1162 PCVSN
+1162 LCVNSSN
-1167 NDQNAAGVNGQS
+1167 QNDAGVNSQGT
-1179 VLKREDR
+1179 LKREDR
-1186 SDALSA
+1186 PDVLSD

-1214 VIQKPAPKDTSLHS
+1214 VVQKPAPKDTSLHS

-1242 LRKTAEHSPEGSL
+1242 LRKTSEHSPEGSL
-1255 KKPSYTEPESER
+1255 KKPSYIEPESER

-1288 SASGELQ
+1288 LASGELQ

-1301 LSKQAVDTPPREEE
+1301 LSKQAAEAHPRGEEA
-1315 PHIPP
+1315 PVPP
-1320 PPVAPT
+1320 PPVAPP
-1326 LPSHVARVSTVSKA
+1326 LPSLVSRASTMSKT
-1340 TPKIPTGPTSDPAE
+1340 TPKFPTGPISDPVD

-1369 ARLKKTD
+1369 ARLKKVP
-1376 LPGTK
+1376 LLV

>member
-1 MLFVNQ
+1 MDSLPASGAKPPSG

-217 WDNKRVLLTKTQ
+217 WDNKR
-229 SEPSLVYR
+229 

-261 VSKRSNKAEQQ
+261 VSKRSNK
-272 GMLRM
+272 
-277 DSDEDI
+277 
-283 LKSTTE
+283 
-289 KNFNGCLTT
+289 GCLTT

-410 GVGRQVPQ
+410 V
-418 KPPRGSPRGPP
+418 
-429 QLVLPPPPPH
+429 
-439 PPPDTDIVDS
+439 
-449 PGFHCEADGTESS
+449 
-462 ELGPKLSLPLIHNS
+462 SLPLIHNS

>member
-1 MLFVNQ
+1 MDSLPASGAKPPSG

-24 PNIHGD
+24 PNIHSD
-30 QKSNRDLGSIPQQN
+30 QKPNRDLGIIPQQN

-54 TMVDVTV
+54 SMVDVTV
-61 ILPNGLETKSAVNG
+61 VLPNGLEIKSAING

-120 LNVHTIFLK
+120 LDVHTIFLK
-129 EKVPEEKSKPVFQ
+129 EKVPEDKSKSVLQ

-156 RTQKTV
+156 RTQKTI

-188 VVLLRDNIAGEELEL
+188 VILLRDNIAGEELEL

-217 WDNKRVLLTKTQ
+217 WDNKR
-229 SEPSLVYR
+229 
-237 ETYRKSLGS
+237 ETYRKSLSS

-261 VSKRSNKAEQQ
+261 VSKRSNKAD
-272 GMLRM
+272 GMLRVE
-277 DSDEDI
+277 SDEDI

-325 DIKKRRAPPP
+325 VKSDMKKRRAPPP
-335 PSATPSVTPSATP
+335 PSATPSATPSVTP
-348 SLPSTEAIGQD
+348 SLPSTEAFGQD
-359 KMSEKVSQASQNEL
+359 KMSEKVFQVSQNEL

-378 RAPAPPPPPPPPPTP
+378 RAPAPPPPPPPPSTP

-410 GVGRQVPQ
+410 V
-418 KPPRGSPRGPP
+418 
-429 QLVLPPPPPH
+429 
-439 PPPDTDIVDS
+439 
-449 PGFHCEADGTESS
+449 
-462 ELGPKLSLPLIHNS
+462 SLPLIHSS

-481 GVITE
+481 GGITE

-512 MSSPSDIIS
+512 VSSPSDIVS

-540 DAADTYVTCA
+540 DAAYTCA
-550 AELGPPRSASRESDD
+550 AEHGPPRSTSRDSDD
-565 SGITHLRNEK
+565 SGVTHLRNEK
-575 AITAKDDG
+575 AITAKDGD
-583 DIFINGQLQKTVVE
+583 DIFINGQLQKPLAE
-597 FDEDLDE
+597 YYEDLEE
-604 MEDSYETDTNSLT
+604 MEDSYETETTSLT
-617 DSTNGVPS
+617 DSTNGGLS
-625 SHGQEVIVPKDN
+625 SHGQEAIVSKDN

-665 AGSFDTEHVVNK
+665 AGSFDMERMTNK
-677 ATYMTESPMY
+677 ATYITEKPLY
-687 DQSYKTKTS
+687 DQSYKSKAS
-696 HVLVKKRE
+696 NLHVKKRE
-704 NVFESHVSSC
+704 NMFESYVSSS
-714 EMNKEKDLAPSDN
+714 EMKKEKELISSNNGKNTCPS
-727 CKNMCSGEL
+727 EL
-736 KPRVASSTV
+736 KPNVASSTP
-745 KPQIGDL
+745 KPAMGDSC
-752 YLKENNSQGHES
+752 LKEKNHQDYES

-771 MTKKIISELMMEKQT
+771 MSKKIISELMMEKQT
-786 SDKNDVIVPS
+786 SDKNDLIVPPS
-796 TWYYR
+796 WYCR

-814 YKIVPPKSEMKC
+814 YKIVPPKSERKC

-851 NGKKST
+851 DGKKST
-857 SIPSVSQMETLPIGK
+857 VIPSVGEMETLPIGK

-887 GPTDCAKRATATLPL
+887 GPLDYAKRAVATLPL
-902 KQHHKEMK
+902 KQHHKETK
-910 LKAEPEFL
+910 LKAEPEIL
-918 DPKLK
+918 GPKLK
-923 PSQPAAHRVGE
+923 PSQTAAHKVGE
-934 NNSELDKSKTST
+934 NNSELEKS
-946 ASVTS
+946 
-951 TAQTKP
+951 KP
-957 PAATPTNP
+957 PASVPSTTQAKAPVATSANP

-970 PFLKPQRRTSS
+970 SFLKPQRRTSS
-981 QYVASAIARRMETP
+981 QYVASAIAKRMESP
-995 PVNTSS
+995 PINTISLH
-1001 FSKSKREQSGWEGR
+1001 KSEREPSRWEGR
-1015 KPRQD
+1015 KFRQD

-1026 KDNLLNS
+1026 NENLLNS
-1033 THSITKASKNDPK
+1033 THPLTKASKNDPK

-1054 GHGKESVKPTIGT
+1054 GHGKESVKLTPG
-1067 TAEMENGEVTIKPLS
+1067 ASSEMENTGANIKHTV

-1090 KQSISRTLT
+1090 RQRINGPPTKSPPSTDYSI
-1099 ESSPNTDHSIEV
+1099 EEV
-1111 CGYNGKHSY
+1111 CGSNGKHNY
-1120 SHQKTGSVCDPK
+1120 QKTTSECDSKGKAENTNSLVPK
-1132 CKTDN
+1132 K
-1137 ADSSLPARSPGFQ
+1137 SPGFQ
-1150 TSNGSTSGATKW
+1150 TSSSSALNTTKW
-1162 PCVSN
+1162 LCVN
-1167 NDQNAAGVNGQS
+1167 NSEQNGAGVNSQDT
-1179 VLKREDR
+1179 LKREDR
-1186 SDALSA
+1186 SDVLSD
-1192 RDNELESPLQAT
+1192 RDNEFESPLQAT

-1214 VIQKPAPKDTSLHS
+1214 VVQKPAPKDTSLHS

-1278 GASSLKKVSS
+1278 GSSSLKKVSS
-1288 SASGELQ
+1288 LASGELE

-1301 LSKQAVDTPPREEE
+1301 LSKQAAEAHPRAEEASV
-1315 PHIPP
+1315 PP
-1320 PPVAPT
+1320 PPVAPP
-1326 LPSHVARVSTVSKA
+1326 LPFLVSKASTVSKT
-1340 TPKIPTGPTSDPAE
+1340 TPKFSIGPISDSVD

-1369 ARLKKTD
+1369 ARLKKVP
-1376 LPGTK
+1376 LLV

>member
-1 MLFVNQ
+1 
-7 RKMKARAP
+7 MKARAP

-24 PNIHGD
+24 PNIHSD
-30 QKSNRDLGSIPQQN
+30 QKPNRDLGTIPQQN
-44 LVNMKENLRS
+44 LVNIKENLRS
-54 TMVDVTV
+54 SMVDVV
-61 ILPNGLETKSAVNG
+61 VVLPNGLEIKSAING

-120 LNVHTIFLK
+120 LDVHTIFLK
-129 EKVPEEKSKPVFQ
+129 EKVPEEKSKPVLQ
-142 KVPEKSVRLVVNYL
+142 KAPEKSVRLVVNYL

-188 VVLLRDNIAGEELEL
+188 IVLLRDNIAGEELEL

-217 WDNKRVLLTKTQ
+217 WDNKR
-229 SEPSLVYR
+229 

-246 DVMDKEKKKFLGFFK
+246 DVVDKEKKKFLGFFK
-261 VSKRSNKAEQQ
+261 VSKRSNKAEQH
-272 GMLRM
+272 GMLRV

-298 PNSPS
+298 PSSPS

-335 PSATPSVTPSATP
+335 PSATPSVTLSATP

-378 RAPAPPPPPPPPPTP
+378 RAPAPPPPPPPPSTP
-393 LIPNRTD
+393 LIPNRID

-429 QLVLPPPPPH
+429 QLVLPPPPPY

-449 PGFHCEADGTESS
+449 PGFHSEADGTESS
-462 ELGPKLSLPLIHNS
+462 ELGPKLSLPLIHS
-476 NCSMD
+476 SSCSVD

-486 LSEVEETASVSSC
+486 LSEVEETASVSSY

-540 DAADTYVTCA
+540 DATDTYVTCA
-550 AELGPPRSASRESDD
+550 TELGPPRSASRESDD
-565 SGITHLRNEK
+565 SGITHLRNEN
-575 AITAKDDG
+575 AITAKDDD
-583 DIFINGQLQKTVVE
+583 DIFINGQLQKTVTE
-597 FDEDLDE
+597 FDEDLEE

-617 DSTNGVPS
+617 DSTNGVPN
-625 SHGQEVIVPKDN
+625 SHGREVTVPKDN

-665 AGSFDTEHVVNK
+665 AGSFDMEHMAK
-677 ATYMTESPMY
+677 ATYVIESPMY
-687 DQSYKTKTS
+687 DQSYKAKAS
-696 HVLVKKRE
+696 HLLVKKRE
-704 NVFESHVSSC
+704 NVFESYVSSF
-714 EMNKEKDLAPSDN
+714 EMNKEKDLAPSNN
-727 CKNMCSGEL
+727 CKNISPSEL
-736 KPRVASSTV
+736 KPRVSSSTP

-752 YLKENNSQGHES
+752 YLKESNNQGHES
-764 NGIQRSH
+764 DGLQRSH
-771 MTKKIISELMMEKQT
+771 MTKKMISELMTEKQT
-786 SDKNDVIVPS
+786 SDTNDLIVPS
-796 TWYYR
+796 SWYYR

-841 ELGNLVSPHV
+841 ELGNLINPHV

-857 SIPSVSQMETLPIGK
+857 LIPSVSEMETLPIGK

-887 GPTDCAKRATATLPL
+887 GPIDYTKRATATLPL
-902 KQHHKEMK
+902 KQHHKETK
-910 LKAEPEFL
+910 LKAEPELL

-923 PSQPAAHRVGE
+923 PSQPAACKVDE
-934 NNSELDKSKTST
+934 NHSELDKSKPPTM
-946 ASVTS
+946 SVTS
-951 TAQTKP
+951 TAQTKAP
-957 PAATPTNP
+957 VATQANP
-965 TGEVL
+965 TGEVF

-981 QYVASAIARRMETP
+981 QYVASAIAKRMETP

-1001 FSKSKREQSGWEGR
+1001 FSKSKREQSGWEHWNL
-1015 KPRQD
+1015 RQD

-1026 KDNLLNS
+1026 KENLLS
-1033 THSITKASKNDPK
+1033 SAHPITKASKNDPK

-1054 GHGKESVKPTIGT
+1054 GHGKESIKPTIGT
-1067 TAEMENGEVTIKPLS
+1067 PSEMENRGANSKPLA

-1090 KQSISRTLT
+1090 KQSISGPLT
-1099 ESSPNTDHSIEV
+1099 KSSPSTDYSVEEV
-1111 CGYNGKHSY
+1111 CGYNGKHSC
-1120 SHQKTGSVCDPK
+1120 SHQKTISVCDPK
-1132 CKTDN
+1132 CNTDN
-1137 ADSSLPARSPGFQ
+1137 SNSSLPARSPGSQ
-1150 TSNGSTSGATKW
+1150 TSSGSALSATKW

-1167 NDQNAAGVNGQS
+1167 SDQNAAGVNSQG

-1186 SDALSA
+1186 SDALPA
-1192 RDNELESPLQAT
+1192 HDNEFESPLQAT

-1214 VIQKPAPKDTSLHS
+1214 VVQKPAPKDTSLHS

-1301 LSKQAVDTPPREEE
+1301 LSQQAVEAPPQEEE
-1315 PHIPP
+1315 PPIPP
-1320 PPVAPT
+1320 PPVAPS
-1326 LPSHVARVSTVSKA
+1326 LPLHVSRASTVSK
-1340 TPKIPTGPTSDPAE
+1340 TMPKFPTGPMSDPSD

-1369 ARLKKTD
+1369 ARLKKVP
-1376 LPGTK
+1376 LLV

>member
-1 MLFVNQ
+1 MDSLSSLPASGAKPPSG

-15 PPPGKPSTT
+15 PPPGKPPTT
-24 PNIHGD
+24 PNIHSD
-30 QKSNRDLGSIPQQN
+30 QKPNRGLGIIPQQN

-54 TMVDVTV
+54 SVVDVTV
-61 ILPNGLETKSAVNG
+61 VLPNGLETKSAING

-120 LNVHTIFLK
+120 LDVHTIFLK
-129 EKVPEEKSKPVFQ
+129 EKVPEEKSKPVLQ

-188 VVLLRDNIAGEELEL
+188 VILLRDNIAGEELEL

-261 VSKRSNKAEQQ
+261 VNKRSNKAEQH
-272 GMLRM
+272 GMLRV
-277 DSDEDI
+277 DSDEDV

-378 RAPAPPPPPPPPPTP
+378 RAPAPPPPPPPPSTP
-393 LIPNRTD
+393 LIPNRID

-410 GVGRQVPQ
+410 V
-418 KPPRGSPRGPP
+418 
-429 QLVLPPPPPH
+429 
-439 PPPDTDIVDS
+439 
-449 PGFHCEADGTESS
+449 
-462 ELGPKLSLPLIHNS
+462 SLPLIHSS
-476 NCSMD
+476 NCSVD
-481 GVITE
+481 GMITE

-512 MSSPSDIIS
+512 MSSPSDIVS

-540 DAADTYVTCA
+540 DATDTYVTCA
-550 AELGPPRSASRESDD
+550 VELGPPRSASRESDD

-575 AITAKDDG
+575 AITAKDDD
-583 DIFINGQLQKTVVE
+583 DIFINGQLQKTE
-597 FDEDLDE
+597 AKFDEDLE
-604 MEDSYETDTNSLT
+604 ELEDSYETDTNSLT
-617 DSTNGVPS
+617 DSTSGVPS
-625 SHGQEVIVPKDN
+625 SHGREVIVPKDN

-665 AGSFDTEHVVNK
+665 AGSFDMEHAANK
-677 ATYMTESPMY
+677 ATYITESPVY
-687 DQSYKTKTS
+687 DQPYKAKTN
-696 HVLVKKRE
+696 HLLVKKRE
-704 NVFESHVSSC
+704 NVFESYVSSC
-714 EMNKEKDLAPSDN
+714 EMSKEKGLAPSNN
-727 CKNMCSGEL
+727 CKNICPGEL
-736 KPRVASSTV
+736 KPMVASSTV

-752 YLKENNSQGHES
+752 SLKENNSQGHES

-771 MTKKIISELMMEKQT
+771 MNKKMISELTMEKQT
-786 SDKNDVIVPS
+786 CDKNDLIVPS
-796 TWYYR
+796 SWYYR

-826 YDRGVSLSTGAIKID
+826 YDRGVSLTTGAIKID
-841 ELGNLVSPHV
+841 ELGNLVNPHV

-857 SIPSVSQMETLPIGK
+857 LIPSVSEMETLPIGK

-887 GPTDCAKRATATLPL
+887 GSVDCTKRGTATLPL
-902 KQHHKEMK
+902 KQHHKETK

-923 PSQPAAHRVGE
+923 ASQPASHRVVE
-934 NNSELDKSKTST
+934 NNSELDKSKPPTM
-946 ASVTS
+946 SVTS
-951 TAQTKP
+951 TTQAKAP
-957 PAATPTNP
+957 VATPANP
-965 TGEVL
+965 MGETL

-981 QYVASAIARRMETP
+981 QYVASAIAKRMETP

-1001 FSKSKREQSGWEGR
+1001 FSKSKREQSAWEHQ
-1015 KPRQD
+1015 KLRQD
-1020 LAPPPE
+1020 LTPPLE
-1026 KDNLLNS
+1026 KETLLNC
-1033 THSITKASKNDPK
+1033 THPVTKASKNDPK

-1054 GHGKESVKPTIGT
+1054 GHGKESIKPTIG
-1067 TAEMENGEVTIKPLS
+1067 ASSEMENREVNIKPFA

-1090 KQSISRTLT
+1090 KQSITGPLT
-1099 ESSPNTDHSIEV
+1099 KSSPNIDYSVEV

-1120 SHQKTGSVCDPK
+1120 SYQKTSIVCDPK

-1137 ADSSLPARSPGFQ
+1137 ANSSSLARSPGFQ
-1150 TSNGSTSGATKW
+1150 TSSGSTSSSTKW

-1167 NDQNAAGVNGQS
+1167 NNQNAAGVNGQS

-1186 SDALSA
+1186 PDALSA
-1192 RDNELESPLQAT
+1192 PENELESPLQAT

-1214 VIQKPAPKDTSLHS
+1214 IVQKPAPKDTSLHS

-1301 LSKQAVDTPPREEE
+1301 LSKQAVEAPPQEEE

-1320 PPVAPT
+1320 PPVAPP
-1326 LPSHVARVSTVSKA
+1326 LPSHVSSISIVSKM
-1340 TPKIPTGPTSDPAE
+1340 TPKFPTGPMSDPAD

-1369 ARLKKTD
+1369 ARLKKVP
-1376 LPGTK
+1376 LLV